1 MAELMRFSAFA
12 VRQALVI
19 AGGTKAEEVFDWLQE
34 YSSDP
39 HQALP
44 RAVARAS
51 EQTWQ
56 AVELALLDSSGLRAR
71 LQVAFAPGVVKGL
84 AAPLRQLVAERDPAF
99 REGCRRELAQLQRS
113 SATDLSWQQAA
124 ASFPHLQQ
132 PEELLKQARM
142 VLAEEVAVMRT
153 SGLEYLPELIALEL
167 PQQGGPLLLHLF
179 NSFLRAEVMGSP
191 ELSQALSFSFLETLS
206 EQQVQVLGLLDEIL
220 ERLPKSPWGRAE
232 MFRCPPR
239 SAPRASSEAHCGFC
253 SPRSSGFWPRGSSA
267 SIPVSAFIV
276 SCHDNNAR
284 VASSTWATSSQ
295 FTTPITVCSRM
306 GSSRY
311 MYSSVLGVHNRSPGR
326 DHPAPIVRGPQQ
338 RASAASCREVDEL
351 VLPGC
356 RRLAH

>member
-239 SAPRASSEAHCGFC
+239 SAPRASSEVHCDFRDPRPRGPLRYRLRRATRSARPSSPAMIATASLPRSRPDPPS
-253 SPRSSGFWPRGSSA
+253 SPRPSRSVRGWVLAGKRTAAFSGSTPDRPAGPPSPDRPRPA
-267 SIPVSAFIV
+267 A
-276 SCHDNNAR
+276 AR
-284 VASSTWATSSQ
+284 VGHVVQ
-295 FTTPITVCSRM
+295 
-306 GSSRY
+306 
-311 MYSSVLGVHNRSPGR
+311 
-326 DHPAPIVRGPQQ
+326 RG
-338 RASAASCREVDEL
+338 
-351 VLPGC
+351 
-356 RRLAH
+356 